1 MLIRVGAVDCYQQR
15 MQHTVLCKHFETLFL
30 REEMSDRHVCVQ
42 SGAVMP
48 AEEAAEAIAAA
59 IARSRPPREI
69 VTGARARTA
78 LLAGFLQ
85 KWLWP
90 GVVERKMSRMFG
102 LDELRRVAQKQ

>member
-1 MLIRVGAVDCYQQR
+1 
-15 MQHTVLCKHFETLFL
+15 
-30 REEMSDRHVCVQ
+30 MSDRHVCVQ